1 MRLRRSMPPRERW
14 LAAVALGGTGHYA
27 AASTVLRELLAD
39 PSVGPGVAAHA
50 AVTLAAHRRQLG
62 GHAAARAHD
71 ALGLRLAA
79 QAAGSAAPDHDG
91 TDPWAARID
100 ATVGLAADAVGT
112 FQPAL
117 ARRLLDTAVALAGGH
132 PSPRP
137 LIRAGWVRAEL
148 ALICGD
154 AQAAV
159 GPAARALDLAAGFG
173 SLRHVLKSRIVLV
186 VARAAAGAVDAD
198 SALVELDAAAA
209 QCAEQGLL
217 PLRWPVDLAAADLQD
232 ANEFE
237 SRMAEKSVSG
247 TTDGAA
253 RRRHAAAATLSVI
266 YRRSDPNGRRLMGE
280 SEWLSRGLRVT

>member
-1 MRLRRSMPPRERW
+1 MPPRERW

-27 AASTVLRELLAD
+27 TASTELLALLAD
-39 PSVGPGVAAHA
+39 PAAGAGVAAHA
-50 AVTLAAHRRQLG
+50 AVTHAAHRRQLG

-79 QAAGSAAPDHDG
+79 RAAGTAEPDHDG

-100 ATVGLAADAVGT
+100 ATVGLAADAIGLL
-112 FQPAL
+112 QPAL
-117 ARRLLDTAVALAGGH
+117 ARRLLDAAVAVATGH

-154 AQAAV
+154 ATAAV
-159 GPAARALDLAAGFG
+159 EPAEAALELAEGFG

-186 VARAAAGAVDAD
+186 VARAAAGAVDAAG
-198 SALVELDAAAA
+198 ALLEFDAAAA

-280 SEWLSRGLRVT
+280 SEWLPWRLRVT